1 MLNEEEKE
9 LSLQIARDAIA
20 LRLGLKHE
28 ILPNPD
34 TIIFNESH
42 GLFISLYVNK
52 NLRGCIGYIQPFKPL
67 YDSIIELA
75 QLAAFKDHRFSPVT
89 IDIFDKLIIEISILT
104 PLYEIK
110 DKDEIIIGRDGLFIT
125 NPKGLGLLLPQVA
138 TNHGLTRNTFLKET
152 CKKAGL
158 KEEDL
163 YDERTKVFRFEA
175 DIFRST

>member
-20 LRLGLKHE
+20 LRLGLKHDV
-28 ILPNPD
+28 LPNPD
-34 TIIFNESH
+34 SNTFNESH
-42 GLFISLYVNK
+42 GLFISLYLNK
-52 NLRGCIGYIQPFKPL
+52 NLRGCIGYIKPFKPL

-75 QLAAFKDHRFSPVT
+75 QLAAFKDNRFSPVT
-89 IDIFDKLIIEISILT
+89 VDIFDKLIIEISVLT

-138 TNHGLTRNTFLKET
+138 TSHSWTRNTFLKET